1 MEEYKIQR
9 DIVESARAYGAYLN
23 DVAYYAAREEVD
35 ENKERDDGGTG
46 RDIYDAKTRVLAQL
60 ESTAMS
66 ARRPS
71 SLFAQIN
78 VMAGRMSGRDVPA
91 EAERFMEAVQT
102 GEVEFDEAKDLVL
115 AYMRLR
121 KDTQD
126 SSTKD
131 DAEASDRDA
140 DAAASDEEGMTF
152 VE

>member
-1 MEEYKIQR
+1 MEEYKIKR
-9 DIVESARAYGAYLN
+9 DIVGSARAYGAYLN
-23 DVAYYAAREEVD
+23 DVAYYAARAEVD
-35 ENKERDDGGTG
+35 ANKARDDGGTG

-60 ESTAMS
+60 ESTTMS

-91 EAERFMEAVQT
+91 AAERFMEAVQT
-102 GEVEFDEAKDLVL
+102 GEVAFDEAKDLVL

-121 KDTQD
+121 KDTQ
-126 SSTKD
+126 
-131 DAEASDRDA
+131 EASAKDA
-140 DAAASDEEGMTF
+140 TDASDEDAASPDEEGMSF